1 MIIFLPSLCT
11 QLILAIKVELYL
23 VIYTWTTNDLRRYS
37 KPVPIP
43 DYVLR
48 LKEQED
54 IRRLRIKLM
63 EKEDFKKKVDD
74 MGTAYAEKGDP
85 QPFGNNLLLQNIDA
99 FSTIGDLNSRV
110 QNLEK
115 DIKAM
120 SMEVRSLQTQID
132 QMLDKL

>member
-1 MIIFLPSLCT
+1 MIWSSP
-11 QLILAIKVELYL
+11 
-23 VIYTWTTNDLRRYS
+23 

-63 EKEDFKKKVDD
+63 EKEDFNQKVEE

-85 QPFGNNLLLQNIDA
+85 QAFGNNLLLQNLDA
-99 FSTIGDLNSRV
+99 FGAAIGDLNCRV
-110 QNLEK
+110 QDLEK
-115 DIKAM
+115 GNEAM
-120 SMEVRSLQTQID
+120 SMQVRSLQTQIN
-132 QMLDKL
+132 QLLDKL

>member
-1 MIIFLPSLCT
+1 MIWP
-11 QLILAIKVELYL
+11 AP
-23 VIYTWTTNDLRRYS
+23 

-63 EKEDFKKKVDD
+63 EKEDFKKKVDE

-85 QPFGNNLLLQNIDA
+85 QAFGNNLLLQNIDA
-99 FSTIGDLNSRV
+99 FGAAIGDLNSRV

-115 DIKAM
+115 GYQAM